1 MRTYKTPIVEI
12 KTIIKED
19 VLLAS
24 PPTGEKLIQ
33 DGIWTEGGGT
43 GV

>member
-12 KTIIKED
+12 KAIITED
-19 VLLAS
+19 VLS
-24 PPTGEKLIQ
+24 TSGEKLIQ

-43 GV
+43 GI

>member
-12 KTIIKED
+12 ETIIKED

-24 PPTGEKLIQ
+24 TGEKLIH
-33 DGIWTEGGGT
+33 DSTWFEGGKEI
-43 GV
+43 

>member
-12 KTIIKED
+12 KAIIKED

-24 PPTGEKLIQ
+24 TPDGEKLIQ

>member
-24 PPTGEKLIQ
+24 TGEKLIQ